1 MIQTLV
7 LVHRTL
13 QLFFALFE
21 TETSTDIRRLL
32 FVLVV
37 PVLSLLVLFILLLVL
52 FALLG
57 ARVRWK
63 LDKVGILSQG
73 SAPKQIAMSGLTDHI
88 QRPLIVIL

>member
-1 MIQTLV
+1 MIQILV

-21 TETSTDIRRLL
+21 TESRADIRGLL

-52 FALLG
+52 FALLVG
-57 ARVRWK
+57 VRWK
-63 LDKVGILSQG
+63 LDKVGVLSKR
-73 SAPKQIAMSGLTDHI
+73 SIPKPDCDVRAD
-88 QRPLIVIL
+88 